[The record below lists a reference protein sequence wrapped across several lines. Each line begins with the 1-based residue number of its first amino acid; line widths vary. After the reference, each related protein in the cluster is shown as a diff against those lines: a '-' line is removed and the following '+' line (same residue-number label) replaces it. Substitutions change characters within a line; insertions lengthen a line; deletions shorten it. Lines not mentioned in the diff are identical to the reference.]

1 MEKCIFHQMI
11 DNIYIG
17 IITILDYELSLKKC
31 LSEFSFLPE
40 ENERKIIID
49 LALKCGINPYRF
61 VVFDISNEGEILWN
75 SNKYIIPNKDIVNLA
90 NMYLRE
96 QGNIVAN
103 SMLPQVKKKEILS
116 V

>member
-1 MEKCIFHQMI
+1 MM

-31 LSEFSFLPE
+31 LSEFSFPPE

-49 LALKCGINPYRF
+49 LALKCGINQYRF
-61 VVFDISNEGEILWN
+61 VVLDISNEGKILWN
-75 SNKYIIPNKDIVNLA
+75 SNKYIIPSNDIVNLA
-90 NMYLRE
+90 NVYLRE
-96 QGNIVAN
+96 QKDIVVN
-103 SMLPQVKKKEILS
+103 SMLPQMKKKEILR

>member
-1 MEKCIFHQMI
+1 M
-11 DNIYIG
+11 
-17 IITILDYELSLKKC
+17 
-31 LSEFSFLPE
+31 
-40 ENERKIIID
+40 
-49 LALKCGINPYRF
+49 
-61 VVFDISNEGEILWN
+61 FDISNEGEILWN
-75 SNKYIIPNKDIVNLA
+75 SNKYIIPSNDIVNLA

>member
-1 MEKCIFHQMI
+1 MKKWMFHHMM

-31 LSEFSFLPE
+31 LSEFSFPPE

-49 LALKCGINPYRF
+49 LALKCGINQYRF
-61 VVFDISNEGEILWN
+61 VVLDISNEGKILWN
-75 SNKYIIPNKDIVNLA
+75 SNKYIIPSNDIVNLA
-90 NMYLRE
+90 NVYLRE
-96 QGNIVAN
+96 QKDIVVN
-103 SMLPQVKKKEILS
+103 SMLPQMKKKEILR

>member
-1 MEKCIFHQMI
+1 MKKWMFHHMM
-11 DNIYIG
+11 DNIYSG

-31 LSEFSFLPE
+31 LLEFSFPPE
-40 ENERKIIID
+40 ENDRKIIID

-61 VVFDISNEGEILWN
+61 VVLDISNEGKILWN
-75 SNKYIIPNKDIVNLA
+75 SNKCIIPSNDIVNLA

-96 QGNIVAN
+96 QGDIVAN